1 MFHAFTFQ
9 LLVDNDCDD
18 DDDDVEDDDDVTR
31 KTRKSAI

>member
-18 DDDDVEDDDDVTR
+18 DDDVKDDDDVTC